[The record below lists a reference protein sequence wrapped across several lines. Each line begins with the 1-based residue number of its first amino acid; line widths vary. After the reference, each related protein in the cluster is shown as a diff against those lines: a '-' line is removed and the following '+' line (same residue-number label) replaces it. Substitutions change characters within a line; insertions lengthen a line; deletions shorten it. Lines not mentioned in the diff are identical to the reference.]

1 MNLKTNQQQKTDTDA
16 AGRLL
21 QVPYFRRQK

>member
-16 AGRLL
+16 VGHQE
-21 QVPYFRRQK
+21 QVPYLRRQK